1 MRNKTRCHAFA
12 PMLLL
17 IGCFFMITTN
27 AALAAENV
35 QSNMDYEAGFYYT
48 VKKGDTL
55 WDLSQ
60 RFSDSP
66 WQWPDLWRE
75 NTQLTNPHWIY
86 PGERIRLFRK
96 TGIHQDQGEATKQVP
111 TLAPQVEA
119 SQAVEEQ
126 PLQVDFVLP
135 GIDRVGF
142 IRTPPV
148 IPEAIIFKSLDNKK
162 LISKDDI
169 VYIRAGTEGG
179 KNDFIPGSRY
189 TVYRNLD
196 PLTGK
201 LSTAAGNQ
209 HLFSGI
215 IEITKN
221 NTEYAMAKVIEQF
234 DAIRIN
240 DKLMPYEPRQPIIP
254 VIEST
259 PGIQGHII
267 AAENHSTLLGDLAIA
282 FIDKGSQDNIQI
294 GQVYNIYYQETATQN
309 TGGKPITL
317 DPVDIGT
324 LFVLHIEKETST
336 VILTSSSRKITPGQP
351 IRTP

>member
-17 IGCFFMITTN
+17 IGCIFMITANT
-27 AALAAENV
+27 ALAAESA
-35 QSNMDYEAGFYYT
+35 QANMDYEAGFYYT

-60 RFSDSP
+60 HFSDSP

-96 TGIHQDQGEATKQVP
+96 TGLHQGEATKQVP
-111 TLAPQVEA
+111 TIAPQVEA
-119 SQAVEEQ
+119 SQPVEKQ
-126 PLQVDFVLP
+126 TPQVDFIFP
-135 GIDRVGF
+135 SIDRIGF

-148 IPEAIIFKSLDNKK
+148 VPEGIIFKSMDNKK
-162 LISKDDI
+162 LISSDDI
-169 VYIRAGTEGG
+169 VYIRPETEDEDAQS
-179 KNDFIPGSRY
+179 DFIPGSRY

-196 PLTGK
+196 PLSEK
-201 LSTAAGNQ
+201 LSTVSGDQ
-209 HLFSGI
+209 HFFSGI

-234 DAIRIN
+234 GAILVN

-254 VIEST
+254 VIDST
-259 PGIQGHII
+259 PGIQGKII
-267 AAENHSTLLGDLAIA
+267 AAENHSSIMGDLAIA
-282 FIDKGSQDNIQI
+282 FIDKGRQDNIQI

-309 TGGKPITL
+309 TGGKSITL

-324 LFVLHIEKETST
+324 VFVLHVENETST
-336 VILTSSSRKITPGQP
+336 VVLTSSSRKISPGQP